1 MSGGCCDTSGYRGAF
16 NRKLAKRNVRSFQR
30 KGLDSTAGPM
40 VDALRSKGVIG
51 ASVLEIGAGSGAAL
65 VTLLEAGAGSATAFE
80 ISPAYEAE
88 ARALFDA
95 RGITAP
101 LEWHTGDFVAEA
113 DGVAGSDVVFLNRV
127 VCCYP
132 HMEDMVDAAGS
143 KTVRLLAMAYPRD
156 RWPVRLF
163 LRVLNRWL
171 RFRKNSFR
179 VFLHDP
185 DSVAARATAGGLHEV
200 AAGMTTTWH
209 WRVWE
214 RPAGNP

>member
-16 NRKLAKRNVRSFQR
+16 NRKLAKRNVRSFLR

-40 VDALRSKGVIG
+40 VDALRSKGIDE

-65 VTLLEAGAGSATAFE
+65 VSLLEAGAGSATAFE
-80 ISPAYEAE
+80 ISAAYEAE

-101 LEWHTGDFVAEA
+101 FAWHTGDFVADA
-113 DGVAGSDVVFLNRV
+113 DKAISSDVVFLNRV

-132 HMEDMVDAAGS
+132 DMEDLVDAAGG
-143 KTVRLLAMAYPRD
+143 KTVRLLAMSYPRD
-156 RWPVRLF
+156 RWPVRF
-163 LRVLNRWL
+163 FMRVMNRWL

-185 DSVAARATAGGLHEV
+185 DSVAARATSSGLKEV

-209 WRVWE
+209 WKVWE
-214 RPAGNP
+214 RAVN